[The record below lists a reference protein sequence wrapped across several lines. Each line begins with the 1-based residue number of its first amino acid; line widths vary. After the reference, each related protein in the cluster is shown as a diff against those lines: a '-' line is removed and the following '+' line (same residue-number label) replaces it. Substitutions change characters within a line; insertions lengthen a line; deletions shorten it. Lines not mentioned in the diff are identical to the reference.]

1 MTHFKFCYELRIKE
15 QNKAKEWETRKGLL
29 RKYTIDHDWA
39 LVCSQAHEAWHVLN
53 QQKRCRF
60 QYQKPSSHSR
70 EESEREKEEA
80 KDWVFGC
87 FSQIFNLFLSF
98 LESLFLSLNLY
109 LIDWYYNSDLFIL
122 ISMVSER
129 EAKSNVWNKE
139 FFFFEK
145 RNKEMYM
152 CVCIYIYI
160 YICGTVATISPIQ
173 RSNRAANNIHK
184 VGIFDSW
191 RRRWWWWLVNEYLRA
206 LLWTSQMYFDDF
218 LNFRI

>member
-29 RKYTIDHDWA
+29 RKFTIDHDWA

-60 QYQKPSSHSR
+60 QHQKTSSHSR

-98 LESLFLSLNLY
+98 LESLSLSLNLY
-109 LIDWYYNSDLFIL
+109 LIDWYDNSDLFIL

-139 FFFFEK
+139 IFFFEK

-152 CVCIYIYI
+152 CVCVYIYI
-160 YICGTVATISPIQ
+160 WHCSNYKPNSTVKQSRQ
-173 RSNRAANNIHK
+173 
-184 VGIFDSW
+184 
-191 RRRWWWWLVNEYLRA
+191 
-206 LLWTSQMYFDDF
+206 
-218 LNFRI
+218 

>member
-1 MTHFKFCYELRIKE
+1 MKPGMSWINRNAAVF
-15 QNKAKEWETRKGLL
+15 NTRKHLL
-29 RKYTIDHDWA
+29 TAEKSQKEKKRKQKIEF
-39 LVCSQAHEAWHVLN
+39 LVVSA
-53 QQKRCRF
+53 KYSISF
-60 QYQKPSSHSR
+60 FPSWS
-70 EESEREKEEA
+70 
-80 KDWVFGC
+80 
-87 FSQIFNLFLSF
+87 LS
-98 LESLFLSLNLY
+98 LSLNLY
-109 LIDWYYNSDLFIL
+109 LIDWYDNSDLFIL

-139 FFFFEK
+139 IFFFEK

-160 YICGTVATISPIQ
+160 YGTVATISPIQ

-191 RRRWWWWLVNEYLRA
+191 RRRWWWWLANEYLRA